1 MKYSDFKAFVTLPDY
16 EKLVSQLKKVSVRN
30 DYLEMLQD
38 YYDGDQWAMNKGYKE
53 TRTARS
59 GKEMWKPFGD
69 NPNTGYTKGELKVW
83 NIIRSAI
90 DVYAKYVR
98 GDSKDDVKVTI
109 RKGDTADEDLSY
121 KAQDIFDDLSVWV
134 LESTKK
140 MSIDSVLVTKYTPF
154 DNDNDA
160 DLTGS
165 EEDILKKIKME
176 EQLDLEGVV
185 ETIDAREIEPI
196 YWKNMV
202 RGMIRFYYIDK
213 AVAKERYKISGLKKD
228 PMYIECWWI
237 NEDGKVELLKLV
249 GTSKIEEESGDA
261 PYEYIP
267 YQIVANQKHTKD
279 NFDYECIETSDVDNL
294 IDLQDDLNA
303 FVTDL
308 GVIYRQVAIPMMKLT
323 DEFVKSAKAGDY
335 KKLEENLKTMRTY
348 AGMILFAP
356 LEKMSGEGVPDSQVR
371 YLQDLL
377 EQYYK
382 ETSIP
387 KSVFNSEGLA
397 NIAAQTL
404 EYLFQSLATVIGE
417 KRTKL
422 AKIIRDNIKMMMIN
436 SGLNP
441 SEYDI
446 EITFPAMFGM
456 TKADKVKFITDGVNT
471 RLLPT
476 KYATEEL
483 LKELGDGEKVEEI
496 LAQLEEQDAQ
506 FKQKVESMAAAASIK
521 ANAGNNQDQ
530 ANQIRENLNNTNR
543 DIKNGNAQ
551 PS

>member
-16 EKLVSQLKKVSVRN
+16 DKLVAQLKKVSVRN
-30 DYLEMLQD
+30 AYLDMLQD
-38 YYDGDQWAMNKGYKE
+38 YYDGDQWALSKGYKE

-69 NPNTGYTKGELKVW
+69 NPNTGYTEGELKIW

-109 RKGDTADEDLSY
+109 RKGDTPDESLSY

-134 LESTKK
+134 MESTKK

-176 EQLDLEGVV
+176 EQLDLEGIV

-196 YWKNMV
+196 YWKNLV
-202 RGMIRFYYIDK
+202 RGMVRFYYIDK
-213 AVAKERYKISGLKKD
+213 AVAKERYGINNLKKD

-237 NEDGKVELLKLV
+237 NEEGEVELLKLV
-249 GTSKIEEESGDA
+249 NTSKIEEESGTA
-261 PYEYIP
+261 PYDYIP
-267 YQIVANQKHTKD
+267 YQMVANQKHTKD
-279 NFDYECIETSDVDNL
+279 SFDYECIETSDVDNL
-294 IDLQDDLNA
+294 VDLQDDLNA

-308 GVIYRQVAIPMMKLT
+308 GVIYRQVAIPMLKLT
-323 DEFVKSAKAGDY
+323 DDFVQNAKDKDY

-356 LEKMSGEGVPDSQVR
+356 LEKMQGEGVPDSQVR
-371 YLQDLL
+371 YLQDLM

-387 KSVFNSEGLA
+387 RSVFNSEGLA

-436 SGLNP
+436 DGLNP

-483 LKELGDGEKVEEI
+483 LKELGDGEKIEEI
-496 LAQLEEQDAQ
+496 MSMLEEQDAQ
-506 FKQKVESMAAAASIK
+506 FKQKVESMAAASRIRESAAS
-521 ANAGNNQDQ
+521 NTDQ

-543 DIKNGNAQ
+543 DLNGNAQ